1 MTRNCDEERA
11 VGDAAH
17 ALNLACLCQTLD
29 EAALGLALARE
40 LQGDALLRERPHL
53 FANVAVFVS
62 RPEIETMSKVVAAI
76 EGLTR
81 RPAYIAASLAWA
93 PPIAPGAGS
102 LCDSGHVIIACEV

>member
-81 RPAYIAASLAWA
+81 RPAYIASSLTWA